1 MLLVLLQVL
10 STVLKASQISGTAPF
25 IQAAAKGLAPIRK
38 TYTFH
43 QTTVRNQHLS
53 GRSHLQQNFRKEA
66 SLCPA
71 RLQTAMTISKLT
83 VTGK

>member
-25 IQAAAKGLAPIRK
+25 IQAAAKGLAPIPK
-38 TYTFH
+38 ACTFH
-43 QTTVRNQHLS
+43 QTIVRNQYLS
-53 GRSHLQQNFRKEA
+53 GRSRLQQNFRKEA

-71 RLQTAMTISKLT
+71 RPQTAMTISKLT
-83 VTGK
+83 LTEK